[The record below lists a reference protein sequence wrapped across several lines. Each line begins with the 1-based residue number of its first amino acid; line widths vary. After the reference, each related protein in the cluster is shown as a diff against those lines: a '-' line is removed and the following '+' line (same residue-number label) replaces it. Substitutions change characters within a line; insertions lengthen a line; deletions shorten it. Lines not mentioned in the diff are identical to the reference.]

1 MGAVAPTT
9 LLAAVC
15 LFALPAGA
23 KGPDGDSHRAPN
35 VVFILADD
43 LGWAEL
49 GCYGNR
55 FNETPH
61 LDGLARQGMRFSHAY
76 AAAPVCSPYRAGFIS
91 GQYPARVGITDY
103 LRPDDPKHLA
113 TEHVTLA
120 EMLKR
125 AGYATGIIGKWHL
138 TGYAHHGAVEVPP
151 SEHGFD
157 EVIVSEKRGI
167 AGGSYYHPYHF
178 NPAVTARLPHEYL
191 VDRMNLEAVEFIERH
206 RARPFFLYLSHYAVH
221 TALVGKPDLVAKYEA
236 KPGAGKG
243 PRAKKNNPHLAAQL
257 ESIDEG
263 VGMILDKLDRLGL
276 DDRTLVIFTSDNGG
290 EDRVTSNA
298 PLRAGKSTLYE
309 GGIREP
315 LVVRWPGVVPP
326 GTVCGTPVW
335 CLDFYPTLV
344 DAAGQAPDPRQK
356 LDGLS
361 ILPLLKD
368 PKAKLPR
375 DALYWHYPLE
385 KPHFLGGR
393 SSGAIRHG
401 DWKLIERFDTGEL
414 ELYNLA
420 DDEGEQHNLADR
432 MPERA
437 AELREKLRAWQKQVG
452 AEVPEP
458 MQRTEMT
465 INGRKLL
472 FDVHGTVTVPSA
484 SPATSPAVS
493 TGSR

>member
-167 AGGSYYHPYHF
+167 AGGSYFHPYHF

-236 KPGAGKG
+236 KPGAGQG
-243 PRAKKNNPHLAAQL
+243 PRAKQNNPHLAAQL